1 MRNIMYCKR
10 RFSFHALTALAL
22 AALCASCAQ
31 SPHSP
36 VQETHVTTTEI
47 KPYRLHTLE
56 EFPQFTPQEMGQ
68 RVLALIDS
76 IKSSNELTLERIQEV
91 TGFPMERV
99 SQSKIVDYSFTIH
112 LPESGW
118 VYGLDYREGK
128 GTQGGGAWLD
138 FSNEVDDKDIYHLPD
153 MTPVCLDYYT
163 YVAALER
170 MGFEKTRDEHSDL
183 GVIVATYYK
192 RGDVIVQVTERREAD
207 QPEAKRNHA
216 CLAHISF

>member
-1 MRNIMYCKR
+1 MHNIMYCKR

-31 SPHSP
+31 PPHSP
-36 VQETHVTTTEI
+36 AQETPVTTTEI
-47 KPYRLHTLE
+47 KPYRPHTLE

-76 IKSSNELTLERIQEV
+76 IKSSDELTLQRVQEV

-99 SQSKIVDYSFTIH
+99 SPPGIRYSFMIR

-118 VYGLDYREGK
+118 YYGLGYRQDEKTKAGV
-128 GTQGGGAWLD
+128 AWFDL
-138 FSNEVDDKDIYHLPD
+138 SNEADNKDIYHLPD

-183 GVIVATYYK
+183 GAIVATFY
-192 RGDVIVQVTERREAD
+192 RRNNIGIQVRERREAD
-207 QPEAKRNHA
+207 QPEAKRQHA
-216 CLAHISF
+216 CLAHISFS